1 MSRSF
6 AVWGC
11 RNYKDTSKSNYDS
24 THVNFIDELHIN
36 FWSLNSPKQYYLD
49 FGITFRHP
57 GDEDIANNGAVCV
70 YIPFIKSSEDFSDL
84 SHNLDQSR
92 DLVTAVFNEFLISK
106 NNLTERHLE
115 IELANKGSLIINTK
129 LDFSGGELDHRI
141 KTTTMKNG
149 TLLAFKLKHC
159 LSNKNE
165 LNTKHYIRFR
175 IKLTENDTKSIV
187 KTFYPKDHFL
197 KSSIERSDI
206 IDFRINEQ
214 RNLPNEISTTL
225 ASAACTPLKCHLFI
239 IRDITDDCSASGS
252 NYKGSRILESE
263 TWGKYFDETVSFGKI
278 DPMIYH
284 WKISNDTKSRLNDF
298 SVAVKFK
305 NTRAKI
311 SKVFAYLFYALAIT
325 YIMKFLPSDILKDKI
340 FFSVAFVLVAL
351 YIMLHFIKYRK

>member
-1 MSRSF
+1 
-6 AVWGC
+6 
-11 RNYKDTSKSNYDS
+11 
-24 THVNFIDELHIN
+24 
-36 FWSLNSPKQYYLD
+36 
-49 FGITFRHP
+49 
-57 GDEDIANNGAVCV
+57 
-70 YIPFIKSSEDFSDL
+70 
-84 SHNLDQSR
+84 
-92 DLVTAVFNEFLISK
+92 
-106 NNLTERHLE
+106 
-115 IELANKGSLIINTK
+115 
-129 LDFSGGELDHRI
+129 
-141 KTTTMKNG
+141 
-149 TLLAFKLKHC
+149 
-159 LSNKNE
+159 
-165 LNTKHYIRFR
+165 
-175 IKLTENDTKSIV
+175 
-187 KTFYPKDHFL
+187 
-197 KSSIERSDI
+197 
-206 IDFRINEQ
+206 
-214 RNLPNEISTTL
+214 
-225 ASAACTPLKCHLFI
+225 I